1 MKINGIG
8 GNIWEITVQ
17 SFGVFHSGVAN
28 GSVFL

>member
-8 GNIWEITVQ
+8 GNIWEITVH
-17 SFGVFHSGVAN
+17 SFGVLHGSVAN